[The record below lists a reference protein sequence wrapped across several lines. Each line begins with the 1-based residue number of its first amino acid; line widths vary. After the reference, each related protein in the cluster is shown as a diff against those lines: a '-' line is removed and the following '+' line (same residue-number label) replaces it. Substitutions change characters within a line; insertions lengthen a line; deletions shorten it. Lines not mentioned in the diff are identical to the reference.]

1 MKRIKLFN
9 LVIVQLFL
17 GCTAAQQVN
26 WDFGEKLL
34 FVEGNELLAGSFGDI
49 VLLNGEKNQR
59 IKITHDRI
67 YDESPFLINDSTV
80 VFLSKRENPGVYGG
94 LTKQSFIYAVVFD
107 KDIEK
112 EINKSK
118 PKKIE
123 TDDSP
128 SSLLW
133 ASKDYFITSNFNLD
147 IENRYEIIKQ
157 DYLKRDLD
165 TLSNK
170 IGISSPGLFYI
181 YSNEDETN
189 FDRFI
194 LSHSY
199 LYGVSIH
206 MKDEKKLLEPL
217 IGKEDEFLGIL
228 RRADCIVGSF
238 KTKNEFFVNCRIY
251 KEKKSKIF
259 LYDIENDSLTSIL
272 QSDTLR
278 IQTPVY
284 KDDNLYFISNLYYDK
299 DDENIWK
306 YDLKENTLTKITN
319 SKTQKSDLQVY

>member
-1 MKRIKLFN
+1 MKRIKIFS

-17 GCTAAQQVN
+17 GCTEAQQVN
-26 WDFGEKLL
+26 WDFGDKLL

-94 LTKQSFIYAVVFD
+94 LTKQNFIYTIVFD
-107 KDIEK
+107 KDIGNK
-112 EINKSK
+112 INKSK

-157 DYLKRDLD
+157 DYLTSDLD

-170 IGISSPGLFYI
+170 IGISSPGLYYI
-181 YSNEDETN
+181 YSNEYETN

-206 MKDEKKLLEPL
+206 MKDEKKSLEPL
-217 IGKEDEFLGIL
+217 IGKEDKFLGKL

-259 LYDIENDSLTSIL
+259 LYDIENDSLTSIF

-284 KDDNLYFISNLYYDK
+284 KNDNLYFISNLYYDK

-306 YDLKENTLTKITN
+306 YDLKKNVLTKITN
-319 SKTQKSDLQVY
+319 SKTEKSNLQVY